1 MITFMKTLK
10 IKTKRGKIPFKGF
23 KMMKNIRLINMEY
36 RKKVE
41 YFDDSKWFTRRKRDS
56 INWMKK
62 HLKYNLFKHVKKNR
76 KYEILILSN
85 EIIIFSK
92 PTINNLDYKDFYTE
106 EYRIRKI
113 SDKWKLKK
121 YIKRNG
127 LLEDIEIKE
136 YK

>member
-1 MITFMKTLK
+1 MKTLK
-10 IKTKRGKIPFKGF
+10 IKTKRGKIPFKGL
-23 KMMKNIRLINMEY
+23 KMMKNIRLINMKY

-56 INWMKK
+56 VNWMEK

-121 YIKRNG
+121 YVKRNG